1 MDIQG
6 KTILLLGGAGEV
18 GMAIARTLLEHE
30 EKPGKLVVAS
40 LKKEEAEAAVA
51 ELQQEFPG
59 VGVEFATEYGNIF
72 VREEF
77 KDRAWWELQA
87 DPACQEA
94 LMDDI
99 LNELT
104 PEILQNSTV
113 YQMILRHKPH
123 LIVDTINTATALA
136 YQDVYTTAREARSLL
151 KSGKDEEALRA
162 VVRRLLSTLYI
173 PQLVRHV
180 QILHRAME
188 EVGVQLYL
196 KVGTT
201 GTGGMGLNIPYTHGE
216 ERPSR
221 VLLSKSAVAG
231 AHSLLL
237 FLADRTPRG
246 PIVKEIKPAAL
257 IAWKAIGSGRI
268 RKRGREFPLYQVS
281 LDQAVPLKPGETFD
295 LRRFPESPASDAY
308 LEAVFVDTG
317 ENGVFSLEEF
327 KAITTLGQM
336 EAVTPEEIAAVVLD
350 EIRGDNTS
358 FDVVSAL
365 DASVMG
371 PTYRAGFLRPLVI
384 RRLEREIQ
392 RTGLN
397 SVAFE
402 ILGPPRLS
410 KLLFEAELLKRCC
423 GTLPA
428 VLALSE
434 EDLSQRLVA
443 YLREH
448 PRFLQEIL
456 AVGLAVLLPDQRL
469 VFARRHDRLLDKH
482 WERNRWT
489 VSESQLE
496 HWAHS
501 EWIDLRPKNMKQWKK
516 RLKKLLDELETGNTS
531 TGSRYD
537 RSLDQWPTNEKG
549 EPLVDPGETVGY
561 VFIQE
566 DQGARKKR

>member
-18 GMAIARTLLEHE
+18 GMAIARKLLEDREH
-30 EKPGKLVVAS
+30 PQKLIIAS
-40 LKKEEAEAAVA
+40 LKQEEAEEAVR
-51 ELQQEFPG
+51 ELQEEFQG
-59 VGVEFATEYGNIF
+59 VEVEFATEYGNIF

-104 PEILQNSTV
+104 PEILENSTV
-113 YQMILRHKPH
+113 YRMILRHKPH

-136 YQDVYTTAREARSLL
+136 YQDVYTTARQARELLGDGDEAAL
-151 KSGKDEEALRA
+151 KNM
-162 VVRRLLSTLYI
+162 VRRLLSTLYI

-180 QILHRAME
+180 QIMHRAM
-188 EVGVQLYL
+188 VDAGVQLYL

-237 FLADRTPRG
+237 FLADRTPGG
-246 PIVKEIKPAAL
+246 PVVKEIKPAAL
-257 IAWKAIGSGRI
+257 IAWKAIRSGRI
-268 RKRGREFPLYQVS
+268 RKRGREFPLYRVT
-281 LDQAVPLKPGETFD
+281 LDQAMPLEPGQTFD
-295 LRRFPESPASDAY
+295 LKRLPESPTGDEY

-327 KAITTLGQM
+327 KAITTLRQM
-336 EAVTPEEIAAVVLD
+336 EAVTPEEIAEVVLD
-350 EIRGDNTS
+350 EIKGDNTS

-371 PTYRAGFLRPLVI
+371 PTYRAAFLRPLVI
-384 RRLEREIQ
+384 HRMHREME
-392 RTGLN
+392 RTGLD

-410 KLLFEAELLKRCC
+410 KLLFEAELLKRVF
-423 GTLPA
+423 GTIPR
-428 VLALSE
+428 VLARSPE
-434 EDLSQRLVA
+434 SVSQQLIA
-443 YLREH
+443 YLEEH

-456 AVGLAVLLPDQRL
+456 AVGLAVLLPGPKL
-469 VFARRHDRLLDKH
+469 VFARRRDTLLDKH
-482 WERNRWT
+482 WERT
-489 VSESQLE
+489 VWQATEEQIQR
-496 HWAHS
+496 WAHS
-501 EWIDLRPKNMKQWKK
+501 EWVDLRPENMEHWQN
-516 RLKKLLDELETGNTS
+516 RLRRLLRTLEKENQT
-531 TGSRYD
+531 TGSRFD
-537 RSLDQWPTNEKG
+537 RPLDAWPRDEHG
-549 EPLVDPGETVGY
+549 EPVVDPGETVGY
-561 VFIQE
+561 LFIVE
-566 DQGARKKR
+566 DGGARKKR

>member
-6 KTILLLGGAGEV
+6 KRILLLGGAGEV
-18 GMAIARTLLEHE
+18 GMAIARKLLEE
-30 EKPGKLVVAS
+30 REKPDTLILAS
-40 LKKEEAEAAVA
+40 LKREEAEGAIE
-51 ELQQEFPG
+51 ELRQEFPEAG
-59 VGVEFATEYGNIF
+59 VRWVAEYGNIF

-87 DPACQEA
+87 DPTCQEA

-99 LNELT
+99 LNELS
-104 PEILQNSTV
+104 PEILKNSTL
-113 YQMILRHKPH
+113 YRMIHRHRPH

-136 YQDVYTTAREARSLL
+136 YQDVYTTAREARQLL
-151 KSGKDEEALRA
+151 EQDNEENLKA

-180 QILHRAME
+180 QILHRAMVE
-188 EVGVQLYL
+188 TGVQLYL

-237 FLADRTPRG
+237 FLADRTPDG

-268 RKRGREFPLYQVS
+268 RKRGKEFPLYRVS
-281 LDQAVPLKPGETFD
+281 LDQAVPLQPGQTFD
-295 LRRFPESPASDAY
+295 LRRFNESPRNDEY

-327 KAITTLGQM
+327 KAITTLRQM
-336 EAVTPEEIAAVVLD
+336 EAVTPEEIAEVVLD
-350 EIRGDNTS
+350 EIKGDNTS

-371 PTYRAGFLRPLVI
+371 PTYRAGFLRSLVI
-384 RRLEREIQ
+384 RRLEREMQ
-392 RTGLN
+392 KTGLD

-410 KLLFEAELLKRCC
+410 KLLFEAELLKRTF
-423 GTLPA
+423 GTIPE
-428 VLALSE
+428 ALKVSPE
-434 EDLSQRLVA
+434 AMSQRLVA

-448 PRFLQEIL
+448 PRLLQEIT
-456 AVGLAVLLPDQRL
+456 AVGLALLLPNNAL
-469 VFARRHDRLLDKH
+469 VFARRNDRLLDKH
-482 WERNRWT
+482 WEKTPWI
-489 VSESQLE
+489 VSEEQIE
-496 HWAHS
+496 HWSHS
-501 EWIDLRPKNMKQWKK
+501 EWVDLRPGNMERWQA
-516 RLKKLLDELETGNTS
+516 RLRQLYDTLLRENQT

-537 RSLDQWPTNEKG
+537 RPLDHWPTNEQG
-549 EPLVDPGETVGY
+549 EPLIDPGETVGFL
-561 VFIQE
+561 FIVE
-566 DQGARKKR
+566 DGGARKKR

>member
-6 KTILLLGGAGEV
+6 KTVLLLGGAGEV
-18 GMAIARTLLEHE
+18 GMAIARKLLEDRQ
-30 EKPGKLVVAS
+30 KPGKLVIAS
-40 LKKEEAEAAVA
+40 LKKEEAEEAVR
-51 ELQQEFPG
+51 ELQAEFPQAG
-59 VGVEFATEYGNIF
+59 VAFATEYGNIF

-99 LNELT
+99 LNELS
-104 PEILQNSTV
+104 PEILQASTV
-113 YQMILRHKPH
+113 YRMILRHKPH

-136 YQDVYTTAREARSLL
+136 YQDVYTTARQARDLL
-151 KSGKDEEALRA
+151 KNGTEEALKGM
-162 VVRRLLSTLYI
+162 VRRLLSTLYI

-180 QILHRAME
+180 QILHRAMVE
-188 EVGVQLYL
+188 AEVQLYL

-237 FLADRTPRG
+237 FLADRTPGG
-246 PIVKEIKPAAL
+246 PVVKEIKPAAL
-257 IAWKAIGSGRI
+257 IAWKAIRSGKI
-268 RKRGREFPLYQVS
+268 HKRGQAFPLYRVT
-281 LDQAVPLKPGETFD
+281 LDQAVPLEPGRTFN
-295 LRRFPESPASDAY
+295 LREFPESPAGEKH

-327 KAITTLGQM
+327 KAITTLRQM
-336 EAVTPEEIAAVVLD
+336 EAVTPEEIAEVVLD
-350 EIRGDNTS
+350 EIKGDNTS

-371 PTYRAGFLRPLVI
+371 PTYRAAFLRPLVI
-384 RRLEREIQ
+384 RRMHREME

-410 KLLFEAELLKRCC
+410 KLLFEAELLKRVYR
-423 GTLPA
+423 TIPR
-428 VLALSE
+428 VLARSPE
-434 EDLSQRLVA
+434 TLSQQLVT
-443 YLREH
+443 YLKEH
-448 PRFLQEIL
+448 PQFLQEIL
-456 AVGLAVLLPDQRL
+456 AVGLAVLLPGPKL
-469 VFARRHDRLLDKH
+469 VFARRKETLLDKG
-482 WERNRWT
+482 WERTSWQ
-489 VSESQLE
+489 VSEDQINR
-496 HWAHS
+496 WAHS
-501 EWIDLRPKNMKQWKK
+501 EWVDLRPENMERWHQ
-516 RLKKLLDELETGNTS
+516 RLQGLLRTLEQENQT
-531 TGSRYD
+531 TGSRFD
-537 RSLDQWPTNEKG
+537 RPLDAWPQDEHG

-561 VFIQE
+561 LFIVE
-566 DQGARKKR
+566 DGGARKKR

>member
-18 GMAIARTLLEHE
+18 GMAIARKLLEEREH
-30 EKPGKLVVAS
+30 PQKLIIAS
-40 LKKEEAEAAVA
+40 LKQEEAEEAVR
-51 ELQQEFPG
+51 ELQEEFQ
-59 VGVEFATEYGNIF
+59 GVEVKFATEYGNIF

-104 PEILQNSTV
+104 PEILENSTV
-113 YQMILRHKPH
+113 YRIILRHKPH

-136 YQDVYTTAREARSLL
+136 YQDVYTTARQARELLGDGDEAAL
-151 KSGKDEEALRA
+151 KNM
-162 VVRRLLSTLYI
+162 VRRLLSTLYI

-180 QILHRAME
+180 QIMHRAM
-188 EVGVQLYL
+188 VDAGVQLYL

-237 FLADRTPRG
+237 FLADRTPKG
-246 PIVKEIKPAAL
+246 PVVKEIKPAAL
-257 IAWKAIGSGRI
+257 IAWKAIRSGRI
-268 RKRGREFPLYQVS
+268 RKRGREFPLYRVT
-281 LDQAVPLKPGETFD
+281 LDQAMPLEPGQTFD
-295 LRRFPESPASDAY
+295 LKRLPESPAGDEY

-327 KAITTLGQM
+327 KAITTLRQM
-336 EAVTPEEIAAVVLD
+336 EAVTPEEIAEVVLD
-350 EIRGDNTS
+350 EIKGDNTS

-371 PTYRAGFLRPLVI
+371 PTYRAAFLRPLVI
-384 RRLEREIQ
+384 HRMHREME
-392 RTGLN
+392 RTGLG

-410 KLLFEAELLKRCC
+410 KLLFEAELLKRVF
-423 GTLPA
+423 GTIPR
-428 VLALSE
+428 VLARSPE
-434 EDLSQRLVA
+434 SVSQQLIA
-443 YLREH
+443 YLEEH

-456 AVGLAVLLPDQRL
+456 AVGLAVLLPGPKL
-469 VFARRHDRLLDKH
+469 VFARRRDTLLDKH
-482 WERNRWT
+482 WERTTWQATEEQIQR
-489 VSESQLE
+489 
-496 HWAHS
+496 WAHS
-501 EWIDLRPKNMKQWKK
+501 EWVDLRPENMEHWQN
-516 RLKKLLDELETGNTS
+516 RLRRLLRTLEKENQT
-531 TGSRYD
+531 TGSRFD
-537 RSLDQWPTNEKG
+537 RPLDAWPRDEHG
-549 EPLVDPGETVGY
+549 EPVVDPGETVGY
-561 VFIQE
+561 LFIVE
-566 DQGARKKR
+566 DGGARKKR

>member
-18 GMAIARTLLEHE
+18 GMAIARKLLENPE
-30 EKPGKLVVAS
+30 RPRKLVVAS
-40 LKKEEAEAAVA
+40 LKQEEAEEAVA
-51 ELQQEFPG
+51 ILQREFPEAG
-59 VGVEFATEYGNIF
+59 VTFDIEYGNIF

-99 LNELT
+99 LNELS
-104 PEILQNSTV
+104 PEILQSSTL
-113 YQMILRHKPH
+113 YRMIHRHKPH

-136 YQDVYTTAREARSLL
+136 YQDVYTTAREARALL
-151 KSGKDEEALRA
+151 GDGDEEKLKA

-180 QILHRAME
+180 QIMHQAMK

-237 FLADRTPRG
+237 FLADRTPEG

-281 LDQAVPLKPGETFD
+281 LDQAVPLKPGTTFD
-295 LRRFPESPASDAY
+295 LRQYQESPAGEEF

-327 KAITTLGQM
+327 KAITTLRQM
-336 EAVTPEEIAAVVLD
+336 EAVTPEEIAEVVLD

-392 RTGLN
+392 KTGLD
-397 SVAFE
+397 SIAFE

-410 KLLFEAELLKRCC
+410 KLLFEAELLKRAV
-423 GTLPA
+423 GTIPA
-428 VLALSE
+428 VRSLSP
-434 EDLSQRLVA
+434 DTLSRRLVA
-443 YLREH
+443 YLQEH
-448 PRFLQEIL
+448 PRLLREIL

-469 VFARRHDRLLDKH
+469 VFARRSDQLLDKH
-482 WERNRWT
+482 WERTPWT
-489 VSESQLE
+489 VTEEQIE

-501 EWIDLRPKNMKQWKK
+501 EWIDLRPKNMALWQE
-516 RLKKLLDELETGNTS
+516 RLRQLQETLERENQT

-537 RSLDQWPTNEKG
+537 RPLDNWPTNERG
-549 EPLVDPGETVGY
+549 EPLVDPGETVGFI
-561 VFIQE
+561 FIQE
-566 DQGARKKR
+566 DRGARKKR